1 MRWHSNGRPA
11 HPNAKPFTNFIA
23 ERQVMDVADLNVTLL
38 MPKIG
43 HDELLTFGPSAVG
56 ARYPNNYNDKWFHDD
71 NLYL

>member
-1 MRWHSNGRPA
+1 
-11 HPNAKPFTNFIA
+11 
-23 ERQVMDVADLNVTLL
+23 MDVADLNVTL

-56 ARYPNNYNDKWFHDD
+56 ALHPNNYNDKWFHND